1 MKINAIQNFNW
12 GSNIGLYRPTIQVRP
27 NLNTFPDTFEKSNI
41 ISFNGKFE
49 TMFPAAFFNKI
60 LKEGISCAYSN
71 IPLIPK
77 EDFRV
82 LTSLNS
88 LNKPIS
94 LQLEYL
100 NLYKNNLYP
109 HEQKVLNF
117 INSESLK
124 HPQKTIAQIL
134 LDKSA
139 TAEKHMRLKQVE
151 NLNKLLIEAR
161 AIPENDFSTLK
172 YYVIDY
178 LKRITSQNPQGII
191 LDPSKITRMIKNMG
205 LQDKK
210 TEENMLKIVS
220 KIPTEDNSLDA
231 YIYGKTKNAGNMT
244 PAENQQLS
252 HKIIMDLLSKSVAS
266 DEHFY
271 PQALYRAEEKSGKH
285 KGDPFRVSFLTSKL
299 MNEIKRDMPPDD
311 FIKSC
316 QYNVP
321 ENLQK
326 HIDRLTEIHKKWRN
340 ESREKDANRLAQYIL
355 TLKSEAEKR
364 SKYVKLNIDEL
375 YKQLEPQKMADYTTL
390 IKKFLDI
397 TE

>member
-1 MKINAIQNFNW
+1 
-12 GSNIGLYRPTIQVRP
+12 
-27 NLNTFPDTFEKSNI
+27 
-41 ISFNGKFE
+41 
-49 TMFPAAFFNKI
+49 
-60 LKEGISCAYSN
+60 
-71 IPLIPK
+71 
-77 EDFRV
+77 
-82 LTSLNS
+82 
-88 LNKPIS
+88 
-94 LQLEYL
+94 
-100 NLYKNNLYP
+100 
-109 HEQKVLNF
+109 
-117 INSESLK
+117 
-124 HPQKTIAQIL
+124 
-134 LDKSA
+134 
-139 TAEKHMRLKQVE
+139 
-151 NLNKLLIEAR
+151 
-161 AIPENDFSTLK
+161 
-172 YYVIDY
+172 
-178 LKRITSQNPQGII
+178 
-191 LDPSKITRMIKNMG
+191 
-205 LQDKK
+205 
-210 TEENMLKIVS
+210 MLKIVS

-285 KGDPFRVSFLTSKL
+285 KGDSFRVSFLTSKL

>member
-210 TEENMLKIVS
+210 
-220 KIPTEDNSLDA
+220 
-231 YIYGKTKNAGNMT
+231 
-244 PAENQQLS
+244 
-252 HKIIMDLLSKSVAS
+252 
-266 DEHFY
+266 
-271 PQALYRAEEKSGKH
+271 
-285 KGDPFRVSFLTSKL
+285 
-299 MNEIKRDMPPDD
+299 
-311 FIKSC
+311 
-316 QYNVP
+316 
-321 ENLQK
+321 
-326 HIDRLTEIHKKWRN
+326 
-340 ESREKDANRLAQYIL
+340 NR
-355 TLKSEAEKR
+355 R
-364 SKYVKLNIDEL
+364 KY
-375 YKQLEPQKMADYTTL
+375 A
-390 IKKFLDI
+390 
-397 TE
+397 